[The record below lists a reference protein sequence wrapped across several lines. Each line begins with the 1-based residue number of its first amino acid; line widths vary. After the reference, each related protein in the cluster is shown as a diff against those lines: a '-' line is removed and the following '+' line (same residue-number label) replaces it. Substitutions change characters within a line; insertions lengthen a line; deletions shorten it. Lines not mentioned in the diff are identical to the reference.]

1 VVDCMNEVVLGLNK
15 YHLLLLRLLGEAYQ
29 EIYA

>member
-1 VVDCMNEVVLGLNK
+1 VVDCMNEVVLGLNE
-15 YHLLLLRLLGEAYQ
+15 YHLLLLRLLGEPYQ